1 MLFYHR
7 WLDKAAVISDGD
19 FGKEGSTTPNPWK
32 LCTVTKVEELKM
44 MIRILPIWAT
54 TIMFWCVHAQMIT
67 FSVQQAAS
75 MDRSIGKFQ
84 VPPASFNVFFIG
96 GIMITL
102 ALYDSLVMKRSGGSK
117 GIRSSHPTV
126 TMTSVYYQWF
136 EYPC

>member
-7 WLDKAAVISDGD
+7 WLEKAAVISDGD
-19 FGKEGSTTPNPWK
+19 FGKEGSATPNPWK
-32 LCTVTKVEELKM
+32 LCIVIKVEELKIM
-44 MIRILPIWAT
+44 NIILPIWAT
-54 TIMFWCVHAQMIT
+54 TIMFWCLHAQMIA

-102 ALYDSLVMKRSGGSK
+102 APYDSLIMKISGGSK
-117 GIRSSHPTV
+117 GIRSSHPTL
-126 TMTSVYYQWF
+126 TMKRQKTY
-136 EYPC
+136 